1 MTVFVIGVVIVMMN
15 LKRVITCL
23 SSAKSFRAHCSGFP
37 ASDFT
42 TLVHARSCFQQKNPL
57 HTAQRPTDKQ
67 LAIRWEFTAV
77 KLRAKLWSEA
87 ELRFRSSP
95 AVFTASDRQTDSQT
109 AREDISF
116 RMLLFSVLLSTLVMS
131 LTVSSDIL
139 KAWCFLWCFQLSSW
153 CVFRP
158 ASRESQS
165 LGGRGRSD
173 IPCCW
178 SSPKTWS
185 KRVSKCS
192 PALISPLNAPVVI
205 AFQKL
210 S

>member
-1 MTVFVIGVVIVMMN
+1 MN
-15 LKRVITCL
+15 SERLDESLQLSNWKQSYELKLCYV
-23 SSAKSFRAHCSGFP
+23 
-37 ASDFT
+37 
-42 TLVHARSCFQQKNPL
+42 
-57 HTAQRPTDKQ
+57 
-67 LAIRWEFTAV
+67 
-77 KLRAKLWSEA
+77 LWQV
-87 ELRFRSSP
+87 LQYLQHQ
-95 AVFTASDRQTDSQT
+95 TDRQTDRQT
-109 AREDISF
+109 ASEDISF
-116 RMLLFSVLLSTLVMS
+116 WVLLLPVILWTLVMS

-158 ASRESQS
+158 VSRESQS

-192 PALISPLNAPVVI
+192 SALISPLQRACCNCFSKAVLDFRKALTSCRCTLTRWNMTVPSEKVSHWMKLEAARSVKAASCKKVKVCAGLNAD
-205 AFQKL
+205 AL
-210 S
+210 